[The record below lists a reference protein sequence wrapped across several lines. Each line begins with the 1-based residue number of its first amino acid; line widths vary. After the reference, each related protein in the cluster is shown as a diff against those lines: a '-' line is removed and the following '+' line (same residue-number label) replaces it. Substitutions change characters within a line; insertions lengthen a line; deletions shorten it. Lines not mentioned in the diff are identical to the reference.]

1 MDKKCNSRYIS
12 FTFASEVFQ
21 RDQPHLCRTMKLQ
34 NKKGKKLKPTKTL
47 EKALDHEAEVSP
59 STQVQMMPAMVFK
72 PVPQLY
78 PSNQIMMIHLG
89 PHPGLPR
96 PRTIPPTYPPPPQ
109 QYPQWQ
115 IPPGF
120 PCEEYIPP
128 PFVHQPQPHV
138 PPNIIYHGQVDGIML
153 QPPASPPVIHQS
165 PPVPKKPQ
173 NKRAKNEPKN
183 DALRDKLSG
192 VETELKTEY
201 KQKAEAAVAMM
212 DLAQCSFSYR
222 GQVIAE

>member
-1 MDKKCNSRYIS
+1 
-12 FTFASEVFQ
+12 
-21 RDQPHLCRTMKLQ
+21 
-34 NKKGKKLKPTKTL
+34 
-47 EKALDHEAEVSP
+47 
-59 STQVQMMPAMVFK
+59 
-72 PVPQLY
+72 
-78 PSNQIMMIHLG
+78 
-89 PHPGLPR
+89 
-96 PRTIPPTYPPPPQ
+96 
-109 QYPQWQ
+109 
-115 IPPGF
+115 
-120 PCEEYIPP
+120 
-128 PFVHQPQPHV
+128 
-138 PPNIIYHGQVDGIML
+138 ML

-222 GQVIAE
+222 GQVIAEWLWCNIYISGRQSSIFRGGTFGSEPFIL